1 MSPVLFSK
9 RGGLRAV
16 DPSPLRRP
24 PSPTGQ
30 GGPLPA
36 IDGRGLLSL
45 NARRL
50 GELFEGPMRQAR
62 LQHEGEAWAIGVDD
76 EGDGPEADLTRAAP
90 VRIVGIRPPQT
101 LHYYVQRKM
110 DQTYL
115 YY

>member
-1 MSPVLFSK
+1 MGRIAGRRPLT
-9 RGGLRAV
+9 
-16 DPSPLRRP
+16 PSPP

-36 IDGRGLLSL
+36 IDGQGLLSL

-76 EGDGPEADLTRAAP
+76 EGDGPEADLTGASAAP
-90 VRIVGIRPPQT
+90 GESSEYDRDKRCIIIC
-101 LHYYVQRKM
+101 KEK
-110 DQTYL
+110 
-115 YY
+115 